1 MENSNC
7 MWKNL
12 GSTVFSTLCP
22 FPVQQGH
29 HGIEAMNLSFPH
41 FFFLLQISSSDMF
54 ISGDGES
61 EEGLLKAE
69 PTCELFVPKSHG
81 CVFSSSV
88 NRSLS
93 PLTLLQV
100 LYGLSLSIWKKC
112 CPSPRQRA
120 KLADCASAEL
130 MIPGG
135 NQGPR
140 KRSLKEKHRKIRF

>member
-1 MENSNC
+1 

-41 FFFLLQISSSDMF
+41 FFFLLQSSSSDMF

-69 PTCELFVPKSHG
+69 PMYELFVPKSHG

-100 LYGLSLSIWKKC
+100 LYGLSFPFETSFAPL
-112 CPSPRQRA
+112 PDR
-120 KLADCASAEL
+120 
-130 MIPGG
+130 
-135 NQGPR
+135 GP
-140 KRSLKEKHRKIRF
+140 KWLTVPQQN